1 MFALPTATQTRI
13 RDLGYIFYRN
23 IVLLTNG
30 ILFAVVVM
38 LFAFGSVRAAIFL
51 GIISTINISVGLIQ
65 DIRSW
70 SMLEKLQLLTAPWVT
85 RINPDGSDE
94 SVLANDIKKDDHIK
108 LSIGDQ
114 VPCDGTLLEA
124 HGFEMNE
131 GLITGESNSLARK
144 KGEKLFAGSLVTSGF
159 GVMRIDQ
166 ALHESRIVRMTEGIK
181 KYSVNTSSIQRS
193 SERVITYSGYMLILV
208 LGFVVG
214 RGYILHDSAVLT
226 VLTIGT
232 LSSIIVPQGLA
243 FMVTVSFAYGA
254 AHLYKKHVLLQQVNA
269 TEMLGRVKNL
279 CMDKTGTLTENSLLV
294 EGMYLPDEKARPEAQ
309 RLVTAYIQGARDSSQ
324 VMTAVKASLT
334 GEFHG
339 EIKEVLSFSSWR
351 QYGAV
356 EIREDENERIILAG
370 APDVFLSHLK
380 TDQEK
385 DWLQTLIKKY
395 ASEGK
400 HVICLAEAHG
410 TMIPKNLTESSLSV
424 IALFVFHNNLRE
436 GIQDTI
442 KFFQDRGVHIRI
454 VSGDHLE
461 TAVAVAKAAGI
472 QDTDKAISGQEL
484 ATWSKKDFELR
495 AKRYTIFARISPEQ
509 KEQIVEALKTDGF
522 TAMVGDGAN
531 DALAIKKADLGIA
544 MFDGASATRKLAAVV
559 LTNNSFTALPGGVAL
574 ADGIIRNMEI
584 MASVFLNQTIL
595 AFFFFIFVSVQGY
608 AFPLTPFNVT
618 LMNYC
623 IVGLPGFLVSYWVMR
638 PVEKVEPASTE
649 PFLRRVV
656 PFALVSALVQVT
668 GMAAIYTLIPELKRA
683 ETVNTIIM
691 LAFVIFCYL
700 FFLFAPAV
708 YYGATLRPRKLQLIL
723 LGILEAVL
731 LIAVFQVPIAMNF
744 FDVVHIQLSTADI
757 LKMFAVIGLSWLA
770 QYGVAQFF
778 VRRKKADIL

>member
-1 MFALPTATQTRI
+1 MFALSSAAQTRI

-30 ILFAVVVM
+30 ILFAVVAM
-38 LFAFGSVRAAIFL
+38 LFAFGSVRAAVFL

-70 SMLEKLQLLTAPWVT
+70 RMLEKLQLLTAPWVT

-131 GLITGESNSLARK
+131 GLITGESNSLART
-144 KGEKLFAGSLVTSGF
+144 KGDKLFAGSFVTSGF

-193 SERVITYSGYMLILV
+193 SERVIKYSGYMLILV

-214 RGYILHDSAVLT
+214 RGYVLHDSAVLT
-226 VLTIGT
+226 ILTIGT

-294 EGMYLPDEKARPEAQ
+294 EGMYLLDEKTRPEAQ
-309 RLVTAYIQGARDSSQ
+309 RLVAAYINGARDSSQ
-324 VMTAVKASLT
+324 VMSAVKASLT
-334 GEFHG
+334 SEFDGEV
-339 EIKEVLSFSSWR
+339 KEVLAFSSWR

-356 EIREDENERIILAG
+356 QIREDKKERIILAG

-400 HVICLAEAHG
+400 HVICLAEAH
-410 TMIPKNLTESSLSV
+410 TTTIPKDLTGSTLSV

-436 GIQDTI
+436 GIEDTI

-454 VSGDHLE
+454 ISGDHLE

-472 QDTDKAISGQEL
+472 RDTDKAISGQEL
-484 ATWSKKDFELR
+484 ATWTKKDFELQT
-495 AKRYTIFARISPEQ
+495 KRYTIFARISPEQ

-559 LTNNSFTALPGGVAL
+559 LTNNSFIALPGGVAL

-595 AFFFFIFVSVQGY
+595 AFFFFLYVSAQGY

-656 PFALVSALVQVT
+656 PFALVSALVQVA
-668 GMAAIYTLIPELKRA
+668 GMAAIYTLIPGLKRA

-744 FDVVHIQLSTADI
+744 FDVVHIRLSTADM
-757 LKMFAVIGLSWLA
+757 LKMLAVVGLAWLA

-778 VRRKKADIL
+778 LRRKKADIL